1 MLALAERLLDIS
13 GAAGDGRVLF
23 TNSGAEANEAAFKL
37 SRLTGRTRIVA
48 AENAF
53 HGRTMGALAM
63 TGQPAKRAPFEPMPA
78 EVTFVPFGDTV
89 ALAAAVDDTVAAVIL
104 EPILGEAGV
113 IPAPD
118 GYLAAARAITAEH
131 GALLII
137 DEVQTGIGR
146 TGEWF
151 AHTASGIR
159 PDVITIA
166 KGLAGGM
173 PIGAMIGFGRA
184 ATLFTPGSHGSTFA
198 GNPVC
203 AAAALAVLTTIA
215 DDRLLDHTAALGKH
229 LATSIEDLAI
239 RWSPGSAARDCCS
252 ASS

>member
-1 MLALAERLLDIS
+1 M
-13 GAAGDGRVLF
+13 LF

-48 AENAF
+48 AEKAF

-151 AHTASGIR
+151 AYTASGIR
-159 PDVITIA
+159 PDVVTIA
-166 KGLAGGM
+166 KGLAGGN
-173 PIGAMIGFGRA
+173 AHRR
-184 ATLFTPGSHGSTFA
+184 
-198 GNPVC
+198 
-203 AAAALAVLTTIA
+203 
-215 DDRLLDHTAALGKH
+215 DDRIRASRHALHSG
-229 LATSIEDLAI
+229 LARIRPSPAI
-239 RWSPGSAARDCCS
+239 RCARPRRWRC
-252 ASS
+252 